1 MLSHKSLVAYAT
13 LALLCS
19 FSATNLAI
27 AGAAADAQV
36 ESCATKGRAVV
47 RYIGHPAR
55 PFNYPRRIKAASECA
70 VAQESA
76 PKAMM
81 LASFLDAP
89 GGKALVE
96 GHTEKA
102 SRQIGDR
109 VDSAREKTNLCVLR
123 TLERNFADARGACD
137 SAVEAAKRSRSF
149 VKRWDRSK
157 MRHANEVATVALSNR
172 AVMNWLAGDTGAA
185 YVDLANARA
194 IDPKAE
200 YVTRNFDVAVRVPA
214 QVQLPVDPYL
224 IG

>member
-1 MLSHKSLVAYAT
+1 MSSHKSLVACAT

-19 FSATNLAI
+19 FSATNVAI
-27 AGAAADAQV
+27 AGSAADTEV
-36 ESCATKGRAVV
+36 ESCATQSSVVV

-55 PFNYPRRIKAASECA
+55 SSKYPRRIKTASAC
-70 VAQESA
+70 VADKESA
-76 PKAMM
+76 PKAMT

-89 GGKALVE
+89 GGKALVQ
-96 GHTEKA
+96 GRTEKA
-102 SRQIGDR
+102 GRQIGDR

-137 SAVEAAKRSRSF
+137 SAVTAAERSRSF
-149 VKRWDRSK
+149 VKRWDRTK
-157 MRHANEVATVALSNR
+157 MRHANKVATVALSNR

-200 YVTRNFDVAVRVPA
+200 YVTRNLDVAVRVPA